1 MVLDIPNISAVIVAA
16 IPVVGGVYTA
26 VKRIR
31 KSSKAK
37 KDTYRA
43 EILAEAKEE
52 ATKVKTE
59 LENKLKVLEEEF
71 QVQKRSVSKD
81 FSHFREVYS
90 AEVKVLGEKIEN
102 LRQDLS
108 AQHTALVGLLTKLV
122 DR

>member
-1 MVLDIPNISAVIVAA
+1 MVLDIPNISAIVVAA
-16 IPVVGGVYTA
+16 IPVVGGVYTSI
-26 VKRIR
+26 RLIR
-31 KSSKAK
+31 KSAMAK
-37 KDTYRA
+37 KACYRA

-52 ATKVKTE
+52 AQRIKVE
-59 LENKLKVLEEEF
+59 LENKIKILEEEF

-90 AEVKVLGEKIEN
+90 AEVKVLGDKIEA